1 MVRRNFADR
10 IAETGVNIQKEFQ
23 RIFTLFYE
31 ETIESRKSYYDKIVH
46 CIDRRF
52 RELPSSNR
60 ALSLEDFDNYYGYN
74 FHDVTNPTLD
84 DLIDICE
91 YCFNFA
97 YEYRELSYN
106 RTTGRYECPRAIH
119 YLLVE
124 ISDVIDAIGYFPV
137 KYNKQTIFV
146 EKSPAAVSASEVL
159 DGDVAIETLLYN
171 HHSMKGD
178 LVGKRKTLAQMAN
191 WLEPKRGELKELD
204 KDLEGTLFFLFNR
217 CSIRH
222 NNEEPGNHFNPQM
235 QEISKKELEEIY
247 DDTYQ
252 LWLLAVLTLDNK
264 ERKAKYGTMKSESK
278 ALKN

>member
-10 IAETGVNIQKEFQ
+10 IAETGVDIQKEFD
-23 RIFTLFYE
+23 RIFTLFYNE
-31 ETIESRKSYYDKIVH
+31 DFRSEYSIIDRIQY
-46 CIDRRF
+46 CIDRKF

-74 FHDVTNPTLD
+74 FHDISHPTLD
-84 DLIDICE
+84 DLLDICE
-91 YCFNFA
+91 YCFNFT
-97 YEYRELSYN
+97 YEYHELSYN
-106 RTTGRYECPRAIH
+106 NYTGNYDCPKQ
-119 YLLVE
+119 
-124 ISDVIDAIGYFPV
+124 ISHIVNHILNVIEAIGYLPIE
-137 KYNKQTIFV
+137 YNKQTIFV
-146 EKSPAAVSASEVL
+146 EKSPAAVSASEIL
-159 DGDVAIETLLYN
+159 EGEIALETLRYN

-178 LVGKRKTLAQMAN
+178 LVAKRNTLAQMAN

-204 KDLEGTLFFLFNR
+204 KELEGTLFFLFNR

-222 NNEEPGNHFNPQM
+222 NNEEEGNHFNPQM
-235 QEISKKELEEIY
+235 QNISKKELEEIY

-264 ERKAKYGTMKSESK
+264 ERKAKYGAMKNESK

>member
-10 IAETGVNIQKEFQ
+10 LVETGVNIQKEFQ

-31 ETIESRKSYYDKIVH
+31 ETFDSSSRYYDKIVY

-74 FHDVTNPTLD
+74 FHDISNPTLD
-84 DLIDICE
+84 DLLDICE
-91 YCFNFA
+91 YCFNFT

-106 RTTGRYECPRAIH
+106 NYTGNYDCPKQ
-119 YLLVE
+119 
-124 ISDVIDAIGYFPV
+124 ISHIVNHILNVIEAIGYLPIE
-137 KYNKQTIFV
+137 YNKQTIFV
-146 EKSPAAVSASEVL
+146 EKSPAAVSASEIL
-159 DGDVAIETLLYN
+159 EGEIALETLRYN

-178 LVGKRKTLAQMAN
+178 LVAKRKTLAQMAN

-204 KDLEGTLFFLFNR
+204 KELEGTLFFLFNR

-222 NNEEPGNHFNPQM
+222 NNEEEGNHFNPQM
-235 QEISKKELEEIY
+235 QNISKKELEEIY

-252 LWLLAVLTLDNK
+252 LWLLAVLTLDNRERQKKYEEMRK
-264 ERKAKYGTMKSESK
+264 ESSGK
-278 ALKN
+278 